1 MNSTERTLE
10 IRKFHVV
17 VVQRWLRD
25 FARASRFFVH
35 SILLMETSA
44 VLVPYCC

>member
-10 IRKFHVV
+10 IRKLHVV
-17 VVQRWLRD
+17 VVQRRLRD
-25 FARASRFFVH
+25 VQKSAMHVQS